1 MHNQAMSP
9 LKLGRAGEFGLEV
22 NEDRFVL
29 GTFCKGILRQLIFA
43 NVIRCSRLRL

>member
-1 MHNQAMSP
+1 MSP

-29 GTFCKGILRQLIFA
+29 GTCSCGFFCKGILRQLIFA